1 MRTLILLCC
10 LYSVVVSAQSLPAV
24 ITTESEIKAVTV
36 FSSGA
41 MVTRE
46 VSLSANLG
54 TVLLEV
60 TGLPSSIDLNTVVVE
75 GSAGAEILSIKKKK
89 QNLASDT
96 MAQVLMEKES
106 AAIRLEM
113 LISHKLI
120 QSLELELEMLKANQR
135 FENESGKADIQAVI
149 LASEFYRTRVRD
161 LLLQKLDEEQKIIAL
176 NGTLDSLQ
184 AVFGIPTGPPA
195 QETLVALKVS
205 VTNPSA
211 TLLLKYY
218 VPQASWTPF
227 YDIKVDR
234 LDEDLTLLRKA
245 FVSQSSTEDWRNVQL
260 TLSTA
265 NPRQQSVLPSLTP
278 YRLDGRGNRGG
289 YRNTAPN
296 YHSSKPYASGSPIY
310 GTLIDHATG
319 EPLIGASVFLPH
331 TGEGTTTDVDG
342 RFYLNVNAG
351 QKVQCSYT
359 GYETVN
365 TILHYGENQIRMKE
379 GMLLSEVV
387 VTGLAA
393 RSGGVS
399 YKKNSA
405 PIRKEIG
412 HTTIDAISSVEYVIT
427 ATYNVLS
434 GEEPIDLLIKSDQVP
449 CDYSYH
455 SVPSKCEG
463 AFLTAEITDW
473 HAMDLL
479 PGKANLFLSNSY
491 KGYSAIHPQSTKD
504 TLSIS
509 LGQDPEVAI
518 KRTQLRDYYSKKFLS
533 RNAEEKVAY
542 EIAVKNNKSVPI
554 TLHVLDQIPVSD
566 NKDIEV
572 SLKEDGAA
580 QYSEKTGFMQ
590 WEMNLSPVEAKK
602 WVYRY
607 ELKYPKSY
615 ASVR

>member
-46 VSLSANLG
+46 VSLSANRG

-96 MAQVLMEKES
+96 MAQVLTEKES

-120 QSLELELEMLKANQR
+120 QSLELELEMLRANQR
-135 FENESGKADIQAVI
+135 FENESGKAEILAVI

-260 TLSTA
+260 TLSKA
-265 NPRQQSVLPSLTP
+265 NPRPQSVLPSLTA
-278 YRLDGRGNRGG
+278 YR
-289 YRNTAPN
+289 P
-296 YHSSKPYASGSPIY
+296 
-310 GTLIDHATG
+310 
-319 EPLIGASVFLPH
+319 V
-331 TGEGTTTDVDG
+331 
-342 RFYLNVNAG
+342 
-351 QKVQCSYT
+351 SYT
-359 GYETVN
+359 HLTLP
-365 TILHYGENQIRMKE
+365 TIC
-379 GMLLSEVV
+379 
-387 VTGLAA
+387 
-393 RSGGVS
+393 
-399 YKKNSA
+399 
-405 PIRKEIG
+405 
-412 HTTIDAISSVEYVIT
+412 SV
-427 ATYNVLS
+427 
-434 GEEPIDLLIKSDQVP
+434 
-449 CDYSYH
+449 
-455 SVPSKCEG
+455 
-463 AFLTAEITDW
+463 
-473 HAMDLL
+473 
-479 PGKANLFLSNSY
+479 
-491 KGYSAIHPQSTKD
+491 
-504 TLSIS
+504 
-509 LGQDPEVAI
+509 
-518 KRTQLRDYYSKKFLS
+518 
-533 RNAEEKVAY
+533 
-542 EIAVKNNKSVPI
+542 
-554 TLHVLDQIPVSD
+554 
-566 NKDIEV
+566 
-572 SLKEDGAA
+572 
-580 QYSEKTGFMQ
+580 
-590 WEMNLSPVEAKK
+590 
-602 WVYRY
+602 
-607 ELKYPKSY
+607 
-615 ASVR
+615 